1 MALILF
7 LPYAHQLG
15 TTFGL
20 IELANIF
27 SSLGDDIV
35 FAGEGPYIKLAKTS
49 GFKVIKLIEIPFK
62 QYRKVIDSG
71 NINFHNKTTLGEHV
85 KEELNLLKK
94 LKPDLVITQGRTST
108 IIGCRILNIPYIS
121 LTVSFLTEYYDLPY
135 EIPETFSLFPLT
147 KIPLLGQIMN
157 NNAKRFVVSKA
168 KNAAKVYNVILR
180 NYKMPPI
187 KSMYDAY
194 AGEYLTLIP
203 ESRLLFPINNLAPKN
218 KYIFTGP
225 LQNRTDIH
233 PIPDWI
239 TKTKEKD
246 GKFIYLSMGSS
257 SDKLYP
263 YMLGRL
269 SSIFNKKENY
279 SIITNSCNLLKKE
292 LPLPNNVFLTN
303 TAPARIMMQLAD
315 ITICHGGKGTIYD
328 SLLNRVPIL
337 GIPQQAEQELNLRRI
352 KTLGLGD
359 YILST
364 KIRNISD
371 QELFQKIDNLINNKK
386 IKKQLEY
393 YSVEIH
399 KEMQALNQII
409 EDIHFTINES
419 KNL

>member
-20 IELANIF
+20 IELANLF
-27 SSLGDDIV
+27 SNLGDEIV

-49 GFKVIKLIEIPFK
+49 GFKVISLIEIPFK
-62 QYRKVIDSG
+62 KYRKVVDSG
-71 NINFHNKTTLGEHV
+71 NINFHNKTTLDEHV
-85 KEELNLLKK
+85 KAEITLLKE
-94 LKPDLVITQGRTST
+94 LKPNLVITQGRTST

-135 EIPETFSLFPLT
+135 EIPETFSLYPLT

-157 NNAKRFVVSKA
+157 RNAKRFVISKA
-168 KNAAKVYNVILR
+168 TNAAKAYNTILKK
-180 NYKMPPI
+180 YKMPPI
-187 KSMYDAY
+187 RSMYDAY

-203 ESRLLFPINNLAPKN
+203 ESKLLFPINNLAPKN

-233 PIPDWI
+233 PIPSWI
-239 TKTKEKD
+239 AKAKEKD
-246 GKFIYLSMGSS
+246 GKFVYLSMGSS

-263 YMLGRL
+263 YMLKRL
-269 SSIFNKKENY
+269 SSIFSIKENY
-279 SIITNSCNLLKKE
+279 FIITNSCNLLKKE
-292 LPLPNNVFLTN
+292 LSLPNNVFLTN

-328 SLLNRVPIL
+328 SLLNKVPIL

-352 KTLGLGD
+352 KHLGLGD

-364 KIRNISD
+364 KVHSISD
-371 QELFQKIDNLINNKK
+371 QELFLKIDNLITNTK
-386 IKKQLEY
+386 IKNNLNY
-393 YSVEIH
+393 YSSEIH
-399 KEMQALNQII
+399 KEMQDLNKII
-409 EDIHFTINES
+409 EKIHSTINE
-419 KNL
+419 

>member
-27 SSLGDDIV
+27 SKLGDDVV
-35 FAGEGPYIKLAKTS
+35 FAGEGPYIKLAKSS
-49 GFKVIKLIEIPFK
+49 GFKVVKLIEIPFTK
-62 QYRKVIDSG
+62 YRKVVDSG
-71 NINFHNKTTLGEHV
+71 NINFHDEKSLNLHV
-85 KEELNLLKK
+85 KEEIALLKE
-94 LKPDLVITQGRTST
+94 LKPNLVITQARTST
-108 IIGCRILNIPYIS
+108 IIGCRMLNIPFIS

-147 KIPLLGQIMN
+147 KIPMVGKIMN

-168 KNAAKVYNVILR
+168 KNAAKAYNQILKKYR
-180 NYKMPPI
+180 LPPI

-194 AGEYLTLIP
+194 SGEFLTLIP
-203 ESRLLFPINNLAPKN
+203 ESRLLFPINNFAPKD

-233 PIPDWI
+233 PVPDWI
-239 TKTKEKD
+239 SRAKEKD

-263 YMLGRL
+263 YMLRRI
-269 SSIFNKKENY
+269 SSIFSQKDNY
-279 SIITNSCNLLKKE
+279 YIITNSCNLLKKE
-292 LPLPNNVFLTN
+292 LPLPKNVFLTN
-303 TAPARIMMQLAD
+303 TAPARLMMQLAD

-328 SLLNRVPIL
+328 SLLNKVPIL

-352 KTLGLGD
+352 KALGLGD

-364 KIRNISD
+364 RVRALSD
-371 QELFQKIDNLINNKK
+371 QELFLKIDNLINNKLVK
-386 IKKQLEY
+386 RNLEY
-393 YSVEIH
+393 YSAEIF
-399 KEMQALNQII
+399 KEMEDLNNII
-409 EDIHFTINES
+409 ENIHNKINE
-419 KNL
+419 